1 MLDQIVHHQLKDFA
15 IIKLDFKEIRIKIL
29 TPRFIKFERERWKR
43 MRKEK
48 KEENLKKRR
57 RRRKWGRRCKKG
69 EMRIQRIF
77 QHIRIHSKN
86 WNKVG
91 TITIVK

>member
-1 MLDQIVHHQLKDFA
+1 MKDFA
-15 IIKLDFKEIRIKIL
+15 IGKLDFTEIRIKIL
-29 TPRFIKFERERWKR
+29 TSRFIKFEKERWKR
-43 MRKEK
+43 VRKEK
-48 KEENLKKRR
+48 KEENLKKRKR
-57 RRRKWGRRCKKG
+57 RRRRRCKKG

-91 TITIVK
+91 TVSC